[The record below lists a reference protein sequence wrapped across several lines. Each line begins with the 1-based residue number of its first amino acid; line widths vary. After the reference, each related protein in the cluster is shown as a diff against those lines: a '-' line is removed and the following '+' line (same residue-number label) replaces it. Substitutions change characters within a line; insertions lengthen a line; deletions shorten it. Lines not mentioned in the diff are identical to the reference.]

1 MLYRGAVRQ
10 TKLIQ
15 YVEHRFNILNITP
28 GTNTWQVIQMN
39 TPLTLNSPPEVGAT
53 LQRLRLAR
61 GLTLEDLSRIAGVS
75 KSMLSQI
82 EREKANPTIAITWRL
97 ANALGVDIGE
107 LLSSEVRVTETI
119 RIVDAHE
126 TPTLPGT
133 HAGYSLRILGPMDLA
148 GKYEWYELTLAP
160 GGEMASQAHDPGT
173 KEHLTVITGTI
184 ELEVGAEKKKIKH
197 GGTARYPADY
207 DHVIRNAGKT
217 EAKALLVV
225 VQR

>member
-1 MLYRGAVRQ
+1 MASVTFLQIAF
-10 TKLIQ
+10 KLGK
-15 YVEHRFNILNITP
+15 ET
-28 GTNTWQVIQMN
+28 MN
-39 TPLTLNSPPEVGAT
+39 TPLGTNSPPEVGAT

-97 ANALGVDIGE
+97 ANALGVQIGE
-107 LLSSEVRVTETI
+107 LLSSETRAAETI
-119 RIVDAHE
+119 RVLDAHE

-133 HAGYSLRILGPMDLA
+133 HAGYTLRILGPMEMA

-160 GGEMASQAHDPGT
+160 GGELASQAHDPGT
-173 KEHLTVITGTI
+173 SEHVTVLHGAI
-184 ELEVGAEKKKIKH
+184 EVEVGIEKKKLKL
-197 GGTARYPADY
+197 GGTARYPADQN
-207 DHVIRNAGKT
+207 HVLRNTGKT

-225 VQR
+225 VHR